1 MSEHD
6 DTTTGQDAAAE
17 RPAGPTDGERALT
30 FAFGSGNPTN
40 ERERRQVEAG
50 RALLGALYGRRQA
63 AAALGRAHLP
73 GGGGKPAQDRAENA
87 YKQAQVSVDEALSAL
102 EGLL

>member
-1 MSEHD
+1 VND
-6 DTTTGQDAAAE
+6 DSTPENEAAE
-17 RPAGPTDGERALT
+17 PTRATAGPADGERALI

-50 RALLGALYGRRQA
+50 RGLLAALYGRRQA
-63 AAALGRAHLP
+63 LGALGRAHLS
-73 GGGGKPAQDRAENA
+73 GGGGKPAQDRAEAA
-87 YKQAQVSVDEALSAL
+87 YKAAQASVDEALSTL